1 MISFFFVKT
10 FFVVEFYDRTRH
22 RYPLILN
29 FIMIEGQGHQK
40 IFTSTLTEKHDLTL
54 YFSSFCAQIE
64 YIE

>member
-1 MISFFFVKT
+1 
-10 FFVVEFYDRTRH
+10 
-22 RYPLILN
+22 
-29 FIMIEGQGHQK
+29 MIEGQGHQK